1 MCLSWLTNYL
11 FKKKYISTDKH
22 YYIHADFVERV
33 LKVMKISPQSTFH
46 WQDLEPLLEFGG
58 RIESLIKRFHAGNMM
73 ASCVP
78 LVHTLNRT
86 NCIDGK
92 IMVHNLLCYISFRN
106 IYIHPVLQLFYRS
119 CNRYCRLQ
127 LFLN

>member
-1 MCLSWLTNYL
+1 MQTLLNVY
-11 FKKKYISTDKH
+11 
-22 YYIHADFVERV
+22 

-46 WQDLEPLLEFGG
+46 LQDLEPLLEFGG

-86 NCIDGK
+86 NWIDGK
-92 IMVHNLLCYISFRN
+92 IMVHIFYVIYPFVIYTFIQYYNCFISLATGIAAF
-106 IYIHPVLQLFYRS
+106 S
-119 CNRYCRLQ
+119 CS
-127 LFLN
+127 

>member
-1 MCLSWLTNYL
+1 MYLSWLTNYL
-11 FKKKYISTDKH
+11 FGKKNIISTGKH
-22 YYIHADFVERV
+22 DYFHADFVKRV
-33 LKVMKISPQSTFH
+33 VKDMKISYQSKFH

-58 RIESLIKRFHAGNMM
+58 RIESLIKRFHVGNMM

-92 IMVHNLLCYISFRN
+92 IMVHNLL
-106 IYIHPVLQLFYRS
+106 
-119 CNRYCRLQ
+119 
-127 LFLN
+127 